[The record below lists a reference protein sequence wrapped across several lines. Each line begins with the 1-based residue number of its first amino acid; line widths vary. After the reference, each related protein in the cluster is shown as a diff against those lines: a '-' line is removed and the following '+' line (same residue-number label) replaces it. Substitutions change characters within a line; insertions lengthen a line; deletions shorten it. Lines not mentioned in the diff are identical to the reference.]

1 MCALQPDLLHAQ
13 VGDLLVLRHLLIS
26 LGQTQVD
33 KTESVRAAGPI
44 TCSSRGSTHSMTP
57 AHITQVCNKE
67 RVRAVGPITCSSP
80 GPTRPKYLLI

>member
-33 KTESVRAAGPI
+33 NTERVRAAGPI
-44 TCSSRGSTHSMTP
+44 
-57 AHITQVCNKE
+57 A
-67 RVRAVGPITCSSP
+67 CSSP
-80 GPTRPKYLLI
+80 GPTPPTIPAHITSVVEPEPEPEP